1 MGYQF
6 PFGNREINRNKS
18 SLWGCHSVDVE
29 VFVECQIWTDERSRG
44 TTKDLMFWLS
54 IGNRFS
60 NLLIPESWESSH
72 LIILEGL
79 TTQ

>member
-1 MGYQF
+1 MDLG
-6 PFGNREINRNKS
+6 
-18 SLWGCHSVDVE
+18 
-29 VFVECQIWTDERSRG
+29 VFVECQIWRDERDRG
-44 TTKDLMFWLS
+44 TTKGFVFWLR

>member
-1 MGYQF
+1 MDLG
-6 PFGNREINRNKS
+6 
-18 SLWGCHSVDVE
+18 
-29 VFVECQIWTDERSRG
+29 VFVECQIWRDERDGG
-44 TTKDLMFWLS
+44 TTKGFVFWLR